1 MKTFKPLS
9 FSDKIRWRNRALGCL
24 LVLMLIYMVI
34 IGEMGLGDS
43 RVMTT
48 LADNVSRIIFFGG
61 MIWVIY
67 KIIRNRKLLKD
78 RQLLKEQ
85 MQDEF
90 DERNRYLHDKSGGIV
105 WDVLFV
111 CLLFVTLTTSL
122 VNMPAFYTSLA
133 ILTICVILKLVVYF
147 LDKGTE

>member
-90 DERNRYLHDKSGGIV
+90 DERNRYLPDKSGGIV
-105 WDVLFV
+105 
-111 CLLFVTLTTSL
+111 
-122 VNMPAFYTSLA
+122 
-133 ILTICVILKLVVYF
+133 
-147 LDKGTE
+147 